1 MKKTLLALVL
11 SLTSASA
18 LAADLASGVS
28 RINGKRHKKIV
39 SGDVVLYVP
48 SLGLPFAGSLAE
60 AKCASSLAATDEV
73 IEISKPGPADD
84 EVKGAEKDVRAALKA
99 CPSTAAVQADAKA
112 AKADDGCDSSS
123 TEPVLGADGKVKG
136 GSGTI
141 GVGCKKKLGD

>member
-1 MKKTLLALVL
+1 MKSTLLALLL
-11 SLTSASA
+11 SLASTA
-18 LAADLASGVS
+18 TFAADLTSGVS

-60 AKCASSLAATDEV
+60 AKCAASLAATDEV

-84 EVKGAEKDVRAALKA
+84 EVKSAEKDVRAALKA
-99 CPSTAAVQADAKA
+99 CPSPAKVQADAKA
-112 AKADDGCDSSS
+112 AKKDDGCDSSS
-123 TEPVLGADGKVKG
+123 SEPVLGADGKVKG

-141 GVGCKKKLGD
+141 GVGCKKKID